1 MTKQKT
7 PAKRALIKTWG
18 CQMNVYDSE
27 RMSDIL
33 GNMGYE
39 MADDAET
46 ADLVVLNTCHI
57 REKAAEKIYSE
68 LGRLRQTKE
77 ARKLGGLDTKIAV
90 VGCVAQAEG
99 AEIMSRA
106 PVVDLVLGPQSVQQ
120 LPDMLKKA
128 EQTGKGQ
135 LAAEFDVAAK
145 FAELPKQR
153 KTTGPSAFL
162 TIQEGCDKFCAFCVV
177 PYTRGAEYSRT
188 TDEIT
193 AEARSLIASGVREVT
208 LLGQNVNA
216 WQADAPFGT
225 PGQWRLADLLRHL
238 SMIEGLDR
246 LRYTTS
252 HPRDMDDDLIA
263 VHGALPSVMPY
274 LHLPVQ
280 SGSNRILKAMNRQ
293 HTIESYFEKIDA
305 IRISRPDIAISGDFI
320 VGFPGE
326 TEQDFEDTMA
336 CVRRVKYA
344 SAYSFNYST
353 RPGTPGANL
362 KQQIPEKVKSERLYR
377 LQALIREQ
385 QLEFNQAQIGKT
397 LPVLLER
404 KGKHVGQLGGRSP
417 YLQGVHVEAPEDLIG
432 QIAEVK
438 IISASTNALSGCLV

>member
-33 GNMGYE
+33 NDMGYE

-77 ARKLGGLDTKIAV
+77 VRKLEGLDTKIAV

-120 LPDMLKKA
+120 LPAMLKKA

-135 LAAEFDVAAK
+135 LAAEFDVTAK

-153 KTTGPSAFL
+153 KYTGPSAFL
-162 TIQEGCDKFCAFCVV
+162 TIQEGCDKFCSFCVV
-177 PYTRGAEYSRT
+177 PYTRGAEHSRT

-193 AEARSLIASGVREVT
+193 AEARSLIANGVREVT

-216 WQADAPFGT
+216 WQADAPFGVS
-225 PGQWRLADLLRHL
+225 GSWGLADLLKHL
-238 SMIEGLDR
+238 SMIDGLDR

-252 HPRDMDDDLIA
+252 HPRDMDNELIA
-263 VHGALPSVMPY
+263 VHGTLPSLMPY

-293 HTIESYFEKIDA
+293 HTIESYFEKIEA
-305 IRISRPDIAISGDFI
+305 IRKSRPDIALSGDFI

-326 TEQDFEDTMA
+326 TEQDFEDTLT

-397 LPVLLER
+397 MPVLFER
-404 KGKHVGQLGGRSP
+404 KGRHVGQLGGRSP
-417 YLQGVHVEAPEDLIG
+417 YLQSVHVDAPEELIG
-432 QIAEVK
+432 QITEVK

>member
-7 PAKRALIKTWG
+7 SIKRALIKTWG

-33 GNMGYE
+33 NDMGYE
-39 MADDAET
+39 MVDDAET

-77 ARKLGGLDTKIAV
+77 IRKQEGLDTKIAV

-120 LPDMLKKA
+120 LPAMLKKA
-128 EQTGKGQ
+128 EQTGIGQ
-135 LAAEFDVAAK
+135 LAAEFDVTAK

-162 TIQEGCDKFCAFCVV
+162 TIQEGCDKFCSFCVV
-177 PYTRGAEYSRT
+177 PYTRGAEHSRT

-193 AEARSLIASGVREVT
+193 AEARSLIANGVREIT

-216 WQADAPFGT
+216 WQADAPFGVS
-225 PGQWRLADLLRHL
+225 GLWGLADLLKHL
-238 SMIEGLDR
+238 SLIDGLDR

-252 HPRDMDDDLIA
+252 HPRDMDDELIA
-263 VHGALPSVMPY
+263 VHGTLPSLMPY

-280 SGSNRILKAMNRQ
+280 SGSNNILKAMNRQ
-293 HTIESYFEKIDA
+293 HTIESYFEQIDA
-305 IRISRPDIAISGDFI
+305 IRKSRPDIALSGDFI

-362 KQQIPEKVKSERLYR
+362 KQQIPEKMKSERLYR

-385 QLEFNQAQIGKT
+385 QLEFNQVQIGKT
-397 LPVLLER
+397 MPVLFER
-404 KGKHVGQLGGRSP
+404 KGRHVGQLGGRSP
-417 YLQGVHVEAPEDLIG
+417 YLQSVHVEASEELIG
-432 QIAEVK
+432 QIVRVK
-438 IISASTNALSGCLV
+438 IISASTNSLSGYLV